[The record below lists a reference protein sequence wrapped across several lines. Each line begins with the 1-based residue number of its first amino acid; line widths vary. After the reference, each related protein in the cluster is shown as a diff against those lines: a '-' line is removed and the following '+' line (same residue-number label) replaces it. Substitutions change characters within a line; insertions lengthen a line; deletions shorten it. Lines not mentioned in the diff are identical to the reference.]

1 MFAVPG
7 TDPGRRH
14 RPPGTAVGARQ
25 TDKDGLMLKGFKD
38 FLMRGNVVDLA
49 VAVAVGAAFSGVV
62 KGLLDGLVNPLV
74 AAVVGATDIS
84 GFGRF
89 TINKA
94 TFSLGVFL
102 QSVLNF
108 VLVAATIYFV
118 IIVPMNRLAAR
129 RKHGAEPE
137 PQAPSE
143 EVLLLTEIR
152 DELRVRT

>member
-1 MFAVPG
+1 
-7 TDPGRRH
+7 
-14 RPPGTAVGARQ
+14 
-25 TDKDGLMLKGFKD
+25 MLKGFKD

-49 VAVAVGAAFSGVV
+49 VAVAVGAAFSSVV
-62 KGLLDGLVNPLV
+62 KGFLDGLVNPLI
-74 AAVVGATDIS
+74 AAVVGAKDIS

-89 TINKA
+89 TINNA
-94 TFSLGVFL
+94 AFSLGLFL
-102 QSVLNF
+102 QAVLNF

>member
-1 MFAVPG
+1 
-7 TDPGRRH
+7 
-14 RPPGTAVGARQ
+14 
-25 TDKDGLMLKGFKD
+25 MLKGFKD

-62 KGLLDGLVNPLV
+62 KGLLDGLVNPLI
-74 AAVVGATDIS
+74 AAVVGAKDIS

-89 TINKA
+89 TINNA
-94 TFSLGVFL
+94 DFSLGLFL

-129 RKHGAEPE
+129 RKHGTEPE